1 MILLQSLSNAIT
13 PEGAV
18 SGDYALGLAFGVIG
32 FLLVAVST
40 LVGNYFIST
49 LKGIKTEIQNIHTR
63 IDTRESEH
71 DQLARQHEQ
80 TNTQVLLIKS
90 RMDTDGEKLAMN
102 IAMKLRAMSTR
113 PPGFYEN
120 EGDE

>member
-1 MILLQSLSNAIT
+1 MILLQSFTNAIT

-32 FLLVAVST
+32 FLLVAVAT

-63 IDTRESEH
+63 IDTREAEH
-71 DQLARQHEQ
+71 NDLSKEHES
-80 TNTQVLLIKS
+80 TRLEVLLMKS
-90 RMDTDGEKLAMN
+90 KLETHGEK
-102 IAMKLRAMSTR
+102 IAMQVVTKLRAMGTR
-113 PPGFYEN
+113 PPGFYETEN
-120 EGDE
+120 EE

>member
-32 FLLVAVST
+32 FLLVAVAT

-49 LKGIKTEIQNIHTR
+49 LKGIKDEIKNVHTR
-63 IDTRESEH
+63 IDTREEEH
-71 DQLARQHEQ
+71 DALVKHHED
-80 TNTQVLLIKS
+80 TKMQVLLIKS
-90 RMDTDGEKLAMN
+90 RMETDGEKMAMN
-102 IAMKLRAMSTR
+102 IAMKLRSMSTR